1 MSTDS
6 ILRCRSPR
14 VFVSIGPVPPRT
26 PGRTDA
32 QVPTLLDDGPARYAR
47 LPHLYFYTD
56 DAARDAAF
64 GFVDIEVS
72 VQRLGGRYD
81 VEIYC
86 SADGYQSGSGSA
98 DGVPLRIDFCAG
110 DRIAG
115 SIAWPFPD
123 VRSGTSDP
131 LTFRTRLDIGGADF
145 EAIDTLVVPGATAIC
160 HIDLDD

>member
-1 MSTDS
+1 MSTDDF
-6 ILRCRSPR
+6 LRCRSPR
-14 VFVSIGPVPPRT
+14 VFVSMGPVPPRT
-26 PGRTDA
+26 PGRADA
-32 QVPTLLDDGPARYAR
+32 QVPTSLDDGPVRYAK

-56 DAARDAAF
+56 DRGRDAAF

-72 VQRLGGRYD
+72 VQRLDSHCD

-98 DGVPLRIDFCAG
+98 DGTPLRIDFCAG
-110 DRIAG
+110 DRVAA

-131 LTFRTRLDIGGADF
+131 LTFRTRVDIGAADF
-145 EAIDTLVVPGATAIC
+145 EAIDMLLVPGATAIC
-160 HIDLDD
+160 RVDLGD